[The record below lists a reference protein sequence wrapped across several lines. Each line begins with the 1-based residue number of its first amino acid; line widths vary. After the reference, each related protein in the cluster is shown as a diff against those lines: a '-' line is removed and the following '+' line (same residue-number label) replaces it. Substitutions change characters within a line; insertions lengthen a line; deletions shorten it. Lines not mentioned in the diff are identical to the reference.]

1 MTNVFR
7 ETGYDP
13 ETTALRMWFSIFKW
27 LKHPHNPTENHWDW
41 TLNLCVAQF
50 LFNWSLRCQIRGR
63 NKFDPNW
70 LLPKRDPTKKM
81 WETKH
86 LYHMYTL
93 LGINISPTKALLK
106 MILLFPR
113 WDMLVPWRVYIYI
126 SIVYICLHIHLPDT
140 AHFGW
145 QKMISMT
152 FHQHSVQVSWLVM
165 LLWSLAVSF

>member
-13 ETTALRMWFSIFKW
+13 ETTALRMWFSICKW

-63 NKFDPNW
+63 NKVVPNW

-86 LYHMYTL
+86 LYHMY
-93 LGINISPTKALLK
+93 
-106 MILLFPR
+106 
-113 WDMLVPWRVYIYI
+113 VYIYI
-126 SIVYICLHIHLPDT
+126 QYIYISTVYICLHIHLPDT

-152 FHQHSVQVSWLVM
+152 FHRHSVQVSWLSM